1 MRLALG
7 GLKEA
12 GAGTSNCS
20 AIARQNV
27 NLWGEAVQNSMQTKQ
42 IMSFFDSPVFSS
54 PSGPLY
60 KRIIRKSERK
70 ERTC

>member
-54 PSGPLY
+54 PSGQI

-70 ERTC
+70 EMTC